1 MSLQNP
7 LQDKFGVLYVLENNE
22 PSSKALQMAQALPEI
37 YVQYVSLLSVDQVPK
52 WLKEVPTCVVLSN
65 RKVLPG
71 SEALKLL
78 ADLYTTKQ
86 QQLMQYKQMAPPPQ
100 SGPYPSYPPPQ
111 SGPYPSYPPPQS
123 GPYQAVQPMPY
134 PTQLQST
141 RMPQMPE
148 QSRMQVQQA
157 MPRQMNPQQLMPQQM
172 NPQQQMQQRMMAQG
186 NGMPQQGMSQPM
198 YDPESEPIKGSIQPA
213 SGTGQYGC
221 SLASAFS
228 SDEEST
234 PPQEDSRFGQGGKVE
249 QRDIESYLR
258 VREQSGKIKPQGGM
272 VGGGL

>member
-1 MSLQNP
+1 MSLANP

-22 PSSKALQMAQALPEI
+22 PSAKALQLAQALPEI
-37 YVQYVSLLSVDQVPK
+37 YIQYVSLLSVDQVPK

-78 ADLYTTKQ
+78 SDLYTTKQ
-86 QQLMQYKQMAPPPQ
+86 QQMMQHKQMPPLSHQQGPYPTYTPPPQ
-100 SGPYPSYPPPQ
+100 QGSYPNQMQ
-111 SGPYPSYPPPQS
+111 S
-123 GPYQAVQPMPY
+123 VQPMPY

-148 QSRMQVQQA
+148 QSRMQVQQV
-157 MPRQMNPQQLMPQQM
+157 MQRQMNPQQMMMPPQQM
-172 NPQQQMQQRMMAQG
+172 PPRMMPGG
-186 NGMPQQGMSQPM
+186 NGMPPPQQI
-198 YDPESEPIKGSIQPA
+198 YDPESEPVKASIQPA

-221 SLASAFS
+221 SLSSAFS
-228 SDEEST
+228 SNEEPV
-234 PPQEDSRFGQGGKVE
+234 PPQEDPRFGQGGKVD

-258 VREQSGKIKPQGGM
+258 VREQSGKIRPQGSM
-272 VGGGL
+272 VGGGI